1 MKLDRL
7 EEFVK
12 DHRAEFDDLEPGKD
26 LFNEIEFEDKKI
38 INLHNWKIVLRIAA
52 ALIIFSLGFA
62 LNEIMPENK
71 KPGNEGYANDESL
84 IENDSLMMAFEEMQ
98 VYYTSQINIVKND
111 IILLS
116 NADQE
121 ISNELDLQMKDFNLV
136 LKELLSDLKDQ
147 ANDEEVIEAMI
158 LNYRVK
164 LRLLEDMKDQLNT
177 STIEGEEVK
186 YETIDI

>member
-1 MKLDRL
+1 MKLDRF

-12 DHRAEFDDLEPGKD
+12 DHRTEFDDLEPGKD
-26 LFNEIEFEDKKI
+26 LFNEMGYADKNI
-38 INLHNWKIVLRIAA
+38 INLHNWKIVLRIGA

-71 KPGNEGYANDESL
+71 KPGNAGFANDESL
-84 IENDSLMMAFEEMQ
+84 IENDSLMMAFEEIQ
-98 VYYTSQINIVKND
+98 VYYTSQINSVKND

>member
-12 DHRAEFDDLEPGKD
+12 DHRDEFDQLEPPRN
-26 LFNEIEFEDKKI
+26 LFNELGHQDKKM
-38 INLHNWKIVLRIAA
+38 INLHNWKIVLRVAA
-52 ALIIFSLGFA
+52 AVIIFSLGFA
-62 LNEIMPENK
+62 LNEILPENEDQK
-71 KPGNEGYANDESL
+71 NAGFANDETSF
-84 IENDSLMMAFEEMQ
+84 ESDSLRMAFEEMQ
-98 VYYTSQINIVKND
+98 VYYTSQINTVKND

-116 NADQE
+116 NSDQE
-121 ISNELDLQMKDFNLV
+121 ISDELDLQMKEFNAV
-136 LKELLSDLKDQ
+136 FKELLTDLKDQ

-164 LRLLEDMKDQLNT
+164 LRLLEDMKEQLNT
-177 STIEGEEVK
+177 SNIEGEEVK